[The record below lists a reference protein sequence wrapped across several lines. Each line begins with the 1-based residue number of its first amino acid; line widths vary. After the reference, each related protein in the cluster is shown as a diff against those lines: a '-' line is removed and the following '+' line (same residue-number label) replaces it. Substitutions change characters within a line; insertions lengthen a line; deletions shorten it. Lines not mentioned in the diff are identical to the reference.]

1 MIIGLTH
8 WFVYLF
14 IIKQH
19 IMKKIYFLLFALLPL
34 FAFAQFNV
42 NYGNLTVFSE
52 DGDRFYLYLN
62 GEKQNDVP
70 ESNIRIEEL
79 PQPYYMAKIVFE
91 DNTIKDI
98 IKRNLMITDADGI
111 FMEVTYKIKVDKKK
125 KAKMNY
131 FSMIPVQPDFVPPS
145 GMYVHH
151 FGHPV
156 GGGVQPPT
164 NPRNNGTIGASVN
177 VPGMNVNISIQD
189 PDGDVGLPPAQ
200 QQPPV
205 RPTRPNNPPTSSA
218 SCMNR
223 WPMSSADFNGA
234 KNAIDESSFDET
246 KLSTAKSIVSSN
258 CLSTDQVIQLCN
270 MFSFEDNKLEFAKF
284 AYAYTTDP
292 RNYFKVG
299 TVLTYSTSKEELN
312 RFIQSSSGR

>member
-1 MIIGLTH
+1 
-8 WFVYLF
+8 
-14 IIKQH
+14 
-19 IMKKIYFLLFALLPL
+19 MKKIYFLLFAFLPL
-34 FAFAQFNV
+34 FTLAQFNV

-70 ESNIRIEEL
+70 EANIRIEEL

-98 IKRNLMITDADGI
+98 TKRNLMITDADGQ
-111 FMEVTYKIKVDKKK
+111 FMEVTYKIRKDKKK
-125 KAKMNY
+125 NAKLNY

-151 FGHPV
+151 FGQPL
-156 GGGVQPPT
+156 GGVRPP
-164 NPRNNGTIGASVN
+164 NPGNGTIGASVN

-189 PDGDVGLPPAQ
+189 PNGNMNVPPSQQQ
-200 QQPPV
+200 QQPV
-205 RPTRPNNPPTSSA
+205 RPNQPNNPPGSTRT
-218 SCMNR
+218 CMNR
-223 WPMSSADFNGA
+223 WPMSSADFAGA

-258 CLSTDQVIQLCN
+258 CLSTDQVIQICN

-284 AYAYTTDP
+284 AYPYTTDP

-312 RFIQSSSGR
+312 RFIQSASGR